1 MNIIYVDNTLST
13 NTLMAETD
21 RATPLPH
28 ATVIAAR
35 QQTAGRGQ
43 RGNSWEAAPG
53 KNITMSMMLR
63 PKGVCAAEQFAI
75 SEAVASGVARA
86 IERAMD
92 NRVKITVKWPNDI
105 YAGDMKICGILIEN
119 SLAGT
124 TITRSIAGI
133 GINVNQT
140 EWLSDA
146 PNPVSMAQ
154 LTGATYPIEQLISS
168 VTSEIE
174 SLIPLTSTPE
184 GRTKLHTLYMERLW
198 RRSGYHLWQEPQSAE
213 PFPARIAH
221 IALTGHL
228 TLETAEGLR
237 RTYAFKEISAVIK
250 SPSTL

>member
-1 MNIIYVDNTLST
+1 
-13 NTLMAETD
+13 MAETD

-146 PNPVSMAQ
+146 PNPVSIAQ
-154 LTGATYPIEQLISS
+154 LTGATYPIEPLISS
-168 VTSEIE
+168 VASEIE
-174 SLIPLTSTPE
+174 PLIPLTSTPE

-213 PFPARIAH
+213 PFPARIAD